1 MTDSGRTPAPHRV
14 AVVGAGMIGLSA
26 AWFLRRD
33 GIDVEVFEAR
43 TAGSGASWGN
53 AGWLAPALTTPLPGP
68 AVLRTGIRAVFDP
81 SSPVYVPPRADP
93 RLWRFLAGFVRNSTS
108 ARRRR
113 GMAAYRAVNELALD
127 AFDEVAAGGADL
139 AMRPAG
145 DFLVCFDELAARG
158 ELVAELATMA
168 ETGQKVGYDL
178 LDGDEARSRA
188 PMLSGRVAGA
198 IALHDQRFV
207 DPPRCLAGL
216 AGAVTSGGALLREGA
231 AVTGVQDAG
240 DGGVTVRWTQ
250 EGRAD
255 ESRFDAVVLATGAT
269 GSELARPFGVR
280 TPVQAGRGYSF
291 SVPVAEL
298 PAGPVYLP
306 AQRVAMTPLGDRLRI
321 AGMMEFRAPQEPLD
335 PRRIAAITR
344 AVQPLLQG
352 ADLTDR
358 ADEWVGS
365 RPCTPDGL
373 PLIGPTRSPRVFV
386 AGGLG
391 MWGMVLGPLTGRLVA
406 RNVVTG
412 QVPGELRPFAPTR

>member
-1 MTDSGRTPAPHRV
+1 MESGRAPVPRRV
-14 AVVGAGMIGLSA
+14 AVVGAGMLGLST
-26 AWFLRRD
+26 AWFLLRD
-33 GIDVEVFEAR
+33 GIDVEVFEER

-68 AVLRTGIRAVFDP
+68 AMLRVGIRAALDP
-81 SSPVYVPPRADP
+81 SSPVYVPPRANP
-93 RLWRFLAGFVRNSTS
+93 RLWRFLAGFVRNSTP
-108 ARRRR
+108 ARHRR
-113 GMAAYRAVNELALD
+113 GLAAYRDVNELALD
-127 AFDEVAAGGADL
+127 AVDEIAAGGADL

-145 DFLVCFDELAARG
+145 EFLVCFDDLAGRGELLAELAA
-158 ELVAELATMA
+158 MA
-168 ETGQKVGYDL
+168 ETGQKVGHDV

-188 PMLSGRVAGA
+188 PMLSDRVAGA
-198 IALHDQRFV
+198 VALHDQRFV

-231 AVTGVQDAG
+231 GVTGVHD
-240 DGGVTVRWTQ
+240 DGGAVTVRWTQ
-250 EGRAD
+250 EGRPD
-255 ESRFDAVVLATGAT
+255 ETRFDAVVLATGALGT
-269 GSELARPFGVR
+269 GLSRPFGVR

-291 SVPVAEL
+291 AVPVTEL
-298 PAGPVYLP
+298 PEGPVSLP

-344 AVQPLLQG
+344 AVEPFLRG

-373 PLIGPTRSPRVFV
+373 PLAGPTRSPRVFV

-406 RNVVTG
+406 ENIVTG
-412 QVPGELRPFAPTR
+412 RVPDALRPFAPTR